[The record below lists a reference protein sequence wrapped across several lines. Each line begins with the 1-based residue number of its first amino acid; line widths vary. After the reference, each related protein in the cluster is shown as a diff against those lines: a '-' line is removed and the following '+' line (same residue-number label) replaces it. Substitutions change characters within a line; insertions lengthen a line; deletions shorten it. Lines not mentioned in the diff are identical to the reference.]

1 MKKNLLSR
9 CAIVMATVT
18 TMSVITSSVLAD
30 TTSDLNDV
38 NTEIAATQKKIA
50 ASQKKID
57 AATELQMEKSQKIN
71 DLKDSIAKRDVQ
83 LKKQAQSAQLNNS
96 NSMLKFVSDSD
107 SFSDAIG
114 RSVTV
119 ARMVSFNNK
128 TMQQQ
133 KDDKAQVESEQTAL
147 TKSVKAQKSENLSLL
162 RNEAE
167 LGAQRAELTA
177 QKSKE
182 DASAQANAKL
192 ARQAADSA
200 KKTTNT
206 EKAGRM
212 VEQANNAAN
221 SDAAQKNRDNQ
232 NDAVGHNGKDNG
244 SVATPKAVV
253 KPTASVTTTSHGKGG
268 GPNGY
273 PAGQCTYYV
282 KMVAPWV
289 GGYWGNG
296 QQWAGSAAAAGF
308 RVDHTPAVGS
318 VAVYAGGANVGGWT
332 AAPGYGHVAY
342 VVAVNGGSVTIQQGG
357 TGFSNPMGPNTQ
369 TLSASAAMAYI
380 HP

>member
-1 MKKNLLSR
+1 MKKNLLSQ
-9 CAIVMATVT
+9 CAIVLATVT
-18 TMSVITSSVLAD
+18 TMSVVAPSVLAD

-38 NTEIAATQKKIA
+38 NSKISQVEEKIS

-57 AATELQMEKSQKIN
+57 AATKVQMEKSQKIN
-71 DLKDSIAKRDVQ
+71 DLKSDIAKRDAQ
-83 LKKQAQSAQLNNS
+83 LKKQAQSAQLNSS

-107 SFSDAIG
+107 SFSDAVG

-119 ARMVSFNNK
+119 ARIVGANNQA
-128 TMQQQ
+128 MQQQ
-133 KDDKAQVESEQTAL
+133 KDDKAQVETEQAAL
-147 TKSVKAQKSENLSLL
+147 TKSVKAQKDEKLSLL
-162 RNEAE
+162 RNQAE
-167 LGAQRAELTA
+167 LGAEKAELTA
-177 QKSKE
+177 KKNSE
-182 DASAQANAKL
+182 DATAKANAEA
-192 ARQAADSA
+192 ARKAANDT
-200 KKTTNT
+200 KKTKDT
-206 EKAGRM
+206 EKAGRL
-212 VEQANNAAN
+212 VADANRAANADQDQAN
-221 SDAAQKNRDNQ
+221 RDKQ
-232 NDAVGHNGKDNG
+232 NDLTGHNGRDNG
-244 SVATPKAVV
+244 SAQKTQV
-253 KPTASVTTTSHGKGG
+253 KVEQVQLGGTSHGKGG

-296 QQWAGSAAAAGF
+296 QEWAGSAAAAGF

-318 VAVYAGGANVGGWT
+318 VAVYAGGSSVGGWI

-342 VVAVNGGSVTIQQGG
+342 VVGVNGSSVTIQQGG

-369 TLSASAAMAYI
+369 TLSAGAAMAYI

>member
-1 MKKNLLSR
+1 MKKNLLSQ
-9 CAIVMATVT
+9 CAIVLATVT
-18 TMSVITSSVLAD
+18 TMSVVAPSVLAD

-38 NTEIAATQKKIA
+38 NSKISQVEEKIS

-57 AATELQMEKSQKIN
+57 AATKVQMEKSQKIN
-71 DLKDSIAKRDVQ
+71 DLKSDIAKRDAQ
-83 LKKQAQSAQLNNS
+83 LKKQAQSAQLNSS

-107 SFSDAIG
+107 SFSDAVG

-119 ARMVSFNNK
+119 ARIVGANNQA
-128 TMQQQ
+128 MQQQ
-133 KDDKAQVESEQTAL
+133 KDDKAQVETEQAAL
-147 TKSVKAQKSENLSLL
+147 TKSVKARKDEKLSLL
-162 RNEAE
+162 RNQAE
-167 LGAQRAELTA
+167 LGAEKAELTA
-177 QKSKE
+177 KKNSE
-182 DASAQANAKL
+182 DATAKANAEA
-192 ARQAADSA
+192 ARKAANDA
-200 KKTTNT
+200 KKTKDT
-206 EKAGRM
+206 EKAGRL
-212 VEQANNAAN
+212 VADANRAANADQDQAN
-221 SDAAQKNRDNQ
+221 RDKQ
-232 NDAVGHNGKDNG
+232 NDLTGHNGRDNG
-244 SVATPKAVV
+244 SAQKTQV
-253 KPTASVTTTSHGKGG
+253 KVEQVQLGGTSHGKGG

-296 QQWAGSAAAAGF
+296 QEWAGSAAAAGF

-318 VAVYAGGANVGGWT
+318 VAVYAGGSSVGGWI

-342 VVAVNGGSVTIQQGG
+342 VVGVNGSSVTIQQGG

-369 TLSASAAMAYI
+369 TLSAGAAMAYI

>member
-1 MKKNLLSR
+1 MKKNLLSQ
-9 CAIVMATVT
+9 CAIVLATVT
-18 TMSVITSSVLAD
+18 TMSVVAPSVLAD

-38 NTEIAATQKKIA
+38 NSKISQVEEKIS

-57 AATELQMEKSQKIN
+57 AATKVQMEKSQKIN
-71 DLKDSIAKRDVQ
+71 DLKSDIAKRDAQ
-83 LKKQAQSAQLNNS
+83 LKKQAQSAQLSSS

-107 SFSDAIG
+107 SFSDAVG

-119 ARMVSFNNK
+119 ARIVGANNQA
-128 TMQQQ
+128 MQQQ
-133 KDDKAQVESEQTAL
+133 KDDKAQVETEQAAL
-147 TKSVKAQKSENLSLL
+147 TKSVKAQKDEKLSLL
-162 RNEAE
+162 RNQAE
-167 LGAQRAELTA
+167 LGAEKAELTA
-177 QKSKE
+177 KKNSE
-182 DASAQANAKL
+182 DATAKANAEA
-192 ARQAADSA
+192 ARKAANDA
-200 KKTTNT
+200 KKTKDT
-206 EKAGRM
+206 EKAGRL
-212 VEQANNAAN
+212 VADANRAANADQDQAN
-221 SDAAQKNRDNQ
+221 RDKQ
-232 NDAVGHNGKDNG
+232 NDLTGHNGRDNG
-244 SVATPKAVV
+244 SAQKTQV
-253 KPTASVTTTSHGKGG
+253 KVEQVQLGGTSHGKGG

-296 QQWAGSAAAAGF
+296 QEWAGSAAAAGF

-318 VAVYAGGANVGGWT
+318 VAVYAGGSSVGGWI

-342 VVAVNGGSVTIQQGG
+342 VVGVNGSSVTIQQGG

-369 TLSASAAMAYI
+369 TLSAGAAMAYI

>member
-1 MKKNLLSR
+1 MKKNLLSQ
-9 CAIVMATVT
+9 CAIVLATVT
-18 TMSVITSSVLAD
+18 TMSVVAPSVLAD

-38 NTEIAATQKKIA
+38 NSKISQVEEKIS

-57 AATELQMEKSQKIN
+57 AATKVQMEKSQKIN
-71 DLKDSIAKRDVQ
+71 DLKSDIAKRDAQ
-83 LKKQAQSAQLNNS
+83 LKKQAQSAQLNSS

-107 SFSDAIG
+107 SFSDAVG

-119 ARMVSFNNK
+119 ARIVGANNQA
-128 TMQQQ
+128 MQQQ
-133 KDDKAQVESEQTAL
+133 KDDKAQVETEQAAL
-147 TKSVKAQKSENLSLL
+147 TKSVKAQKDEKLSLL
-162 RNEAE
+162 RNQAE
-167 LGAQRAELTA
+167 LGAEKAELTA
-177 QKSKE
+177 KKNSE
-182 DASAQANAKL
+182 DATAKANAEA
-192 ARQAADSA
+192 ARKAANDA
-200 KKTTNT
+200 KKTKDT
-206 EKAGRM
+206 EKAGRL
-212 VEQANNAAN
+212 VADANRAANADQDQAN
-221 SDAAQKNRDNQ
+221 RDKQ
-232 NDAVGHNGKDNG
+232 NDLTGHNGRDNG
-244 SVATPKAVV
+244 SAQKTQV
-253 KPTASVTTTSHGKGG
+253 KVEQVQLGGTSHGKGG

-296 QQWAGSAAAAGF
+296 QEWAGSAAAAGF

-318 VAVYAGGANVGGWT
+318 VAVYAGGSSVGGWI

-342 VVAVNGGSVTIQQGG
+342 VVGVNGSSVTIQQGG

-369 TLSASAAMAYI
+369 TLSAGAAMAYI